1 MNSTCPAMTTSLLD
15 PDLLQQIRE
24 IVRRDL
30 KLPADEP
37 IPQDM
42 PFFGGNVDLDSLDM
56 LLLLTSIERQFGV
69 RIPNETIGKE
79 VFQNLASL
87 ANYIQRQR
95 AAGNGTPR
103 SETLGTDWLARLP
116 HGPEFRFVSR
126 VDEVRPGEMAR
137 GVWAVD
143 GKEPF
148 LAGHFPGSPIVPGV
162 LIVEALAQM
171 SGIAGPADSGANGK
185 IANIDIRFEQPASP
199 PVEIALSSKLVR
211 VLGSLQVFDV
221 TAEVGPA
228 ILARGSITLHRQ
240 RPGQSNSETPTR

>member
-1 MNSTCPAMTTSLLD
+1 MTNSLLD
-15 PDLLQQIRE
+15 PDLLRQIRE

-30 KLPADEP
+30 KLPPDEP
-37 IPQDM
+37 VPEEM

-103 SETLGTDWLARLP
+103 TDWLARLP
-116 HGPEFRFVSR
+116 HGPEFRFISR

-137 GVWAVD
+137 GVWALD

-148 LAGHFPGSPIVPGV
+148 LAGHFPGSPVVPGV
-162 LIVEALAQM
+162 LIAEALAQI
-171 SGIAGPADSGANGK
+171 SGIAGPADSGDDGK
-185 IANIDIRFEQPASP
+185 IAHIDIRYEQAAVP
-199 PVEIALSSKLVR
+199 PVEIAVSSKLVR
-211 VLGSLQVFDV
+211 VLGSLQVFEV
-221 TAEVGPA
+221 KAEVGPT

-240 RPGQSNSETPTR
+240 RPGQSKSETPTR